1 MNKYYDYAV
10 FKKDTK
16 GKYQKINNLKT
27 RSKAMNIYYIE
38 YKNSIKFFG
47 DGGIF
52 ELLKTKENY
61 NKFKKVLDINKYNFI
76 SLI

>member
-1 MNKYYDYAV
+1 
-10 FKKDTK
+10 
-16 GKYQKINNLKT
+16 
-27 RSKAMNIYYIE
+27 MNIYYIE

-47 DGGIF
+47 NGGIF

-61 NKFKKVLDINKYNFI
+61 NKFKKVLDTNKYNFI